1 MDVER
6 AAVWTLAL
14 LLGVASVYTL
24 AVQSAGFAVLGVGE
38 RPPST
43 CAPSETA
50 LAPEWTDWSD
60 PEPLVGV
67 YDPVLFVEPDRE
79 YPYRLL
85 VDDGDGRMD
94 LYESRDFDEF
104 RLVAA
109 DVEGAE
115 FASNFN
121 WGRRVDGVYYLFR
134 TVGEERTELW
144 TGRSLTDLRNRGV
157 VLNES
162 DTGGF
167 YDPTTGTWHLYYE
180 EKFGAT
186 GENGDA
192 LGHAVS
198 TDALHWDRQGTA
210 LDVREE
216 DWQTGDPDVVQV
228 DDRYYLFVDETTE
241 HPRYHVQVAVS
252 ENLSS
257 FTPLGR
263 VTTACGGDPVVRYLP
278 DHGEFVMLTEYSGEE
293 ISGVAVRRSG
303 GPGAGPYELGGQQD
317 VVRTVGNAT
326 ATPTPVAG

>member
-1 MDVER
+1 MDAER
-6 AAVWTLAL
+6 AAAWVLAL
-14 LLGVASVYTL
+14 LLVVASLYTL
-24 AVQSAGFAVLGVGE
+24 AVQSAGFALFGVGE
-38 RPPST
+38 RPPDS

-50 LAPEWTDWSD
+50 LASRWTDWSE

-67 YDPVLFVEPDRE
+67 YDPVLFVEPGRAS
-79 YPYRLL
+79 PYRLL

-94 LYESRDFDEF
+94 LYESRDFETF
-104 RLVAA
+104 RLVAE
-109 DVEGAE
+109 DLEGDE

-121 WGRRVDGVYYLFR
+121 WGRQVDGVYYLFR

-144 TGRSLTDLRNRGV
+144 TGRSLTDLTNRGV

-167 YDPTTGTWHLYYE
+167 YDPETETWHLYYE
-180 EKFGAT
+180 QKFGAE

-198 TDALHWDRQGTA
+198 TDALHWDRRPLA
-210 LDVREE
+210 LDVRGEG
-216 DWQTGDPDVVQV
+216 WQTGDPDVVQV
-228 DDRYYLFVDETTE
+228 DDTYYLFVDETTE

-263 VTTACGGDPVVRYLP
+263 VTDACGGDPVVRYLP
-278 DHGEFVMLTEYSGEE
+278 DRGEFVMLTEYTGPD
-293 ISGVAVRRSG
+293 IRGVGVRTSA

-317 VVRTVGNAT
+317 VVRTVGNGT
-326 ATPTPVAG
+326 ATPTPGPA